1 MSRYFNKASIQNLI
15 DRLISIPIQ
24 HPKAVLL
31 ASIPVFLAALWLS
44 SSLTMNSRMDAMLP
58 ADTPAMRA
66 QVEFDRA
73 FDAQDQALL
82 VVQCGDPA
90 QARAYLDAAA
100 AKIAAAGI
108 AHRVLYRVNLPGS
121 GEPRHLESDGGG
133 TWMMVISPRIDPA
146 RYAESAQEFL
156 GALEGVTAALAADPR
171 FDGISAGI
179 TGGAFIQDVEG
190 DRRAMGNLMV
200 SAVVTLVLVLAFIVL
215 AFGRVL
221 LPLAMILPLLLG
233 VVLTTA
239 FASLAYGS
247 LNMFSMGFAALLFG
261 LGIDFAVHLLNRFQ
275 EEAARLPAGPG
286 GPAGPGPGGRA
297 TTDALLAAMR
307 RSGTGILFGALTT
320 ALAFYAFLPARFA
333 AFAQIG
339 GLSGTGIL
347 LMCLSMLVLVPAIIA
362 VSRTQAEKS
371 VRNQQWT
378 PLRRLAAGVVRF
390 RVACIVLAVV
400 ATVALVP
407 VVMQVHFNRDVS
419 QIYPDDLNSLR
430 WLKVVEKEFGQSP
443 NTLTFRVKDLAR
455 LRRVTADLSK
465 RPDVREI
472 QSILSWLPPAAAKS
486 DLTAALALSLMP
498 AELAGMYIGRDGSYR
513 VELVPAVD
521 IWDPAS
527 YARLQKAITDAT
539 GQGPVGMP
547 ALMADIAAL
556 IEADI
561 LMICAAC
568 LGLSFLLLLL
578 IFRAL
583 RPAAVALAPV
593 TLALWFTLGL
603 MPLLGIQLN
612 IFSIMA
618 FPLIIGIGIDSGI
631 HLVHRLKA
639 GAAASAADDIMHTGK
654 AIIITTVT
662 TVIGFGSLLTINH
675 PGMQSLGATV
685 SLGLLLCL
693 LFTLVLIPALGTTR
707 RCKLQ
712 H

>member
-121 GEPRHLESDGGG
+121 GEPRYLESDGGG

-465 RPDVREI
+465 R
-472 QSILSWLPPAAAKS
+472 
-486 DLTAALALSLMP
+486 
-498 AELAGMYIGRDGSYR
+498 
-513 VELVPAVD
+513 
-521 IWDPAS
+521 
-527 YARLQKAITDAT
+527 
-539 GQGPVGMP
+539 
-547 ALMADIAAL
+547 
-556 IEADI
+556 
-561 LMICAAC
+561 
-568 LGLSFLLLLL
+568 
-578 IFRAL
+578 
-583 RPAAVALAPV
+583 
-593 TLALWFTLGL
+593 
-603 MPLLGIQLN
+603 
-612 IFSIMA
+612 
-618 FPLIIGIGIDSGI
+618 
-631 HLVHRLKA
+631 
-639 GAAASAADDIMHTGK
+639 
-654 AIIITTVT
+654 
-662 TVIGFGSLLTINH
+662 
-675 PGMQSLGATV
+675 
-685 SLGLLLCL
+685 
-693 LFTLVLIPALGTTR
+693 
-707 RCKLQ
+707 
-712 H
+712 

>member
-1 MSRYFNKASIQNLI
+1 
-15 DRLISIPIQ
+15 
-24 HPKAVLL
+24 
-31 ASIPVFLAALWLS
+31 
-44 SSLTMNSRMDAMLP
+44 
-58 ADTPAMRA
+58 
-66 QVEFDRA
+66 
-73 FDAQDQALL
+73 
-82 VVQCGDPA
+82 G
-90 QARAYLDAAA
+90 
-100 AKIAAAGI
+100 
-108 AHRVLYRVNLPGS
+108 
-121 GEPRHLESDGGG
+121 
-133 TWMMVISPRIDPA
+133 
-146 RYAESAQEFL
+146 
-156 GALEGVTAALAADPR
+156 
-171 FDGISAGI
+171 
-179 TGGAFIQDVEG
+179 
-190 DRRAMGNLMV
+190 
-200 SAVVTLVLVLAFIVL
+200 
-215 AFGRVL
+215 
-221 LPLAMILPLLLG
+221 
-233 VVLTTA
+233 
-239 FASLAYGS
+239 
-247 LNMFSMGFAALLFG
+247 
-261 LGIDFAVHLLNRFQ
+261 
-275 EEAARLPAGPG
+275 GPG
-286 GPAGPGPGGRA
+286 GPGPGCLA
-297 TTDALLAAMR
+297 TTDALRNALR

-320 ALAFYAFLPARFA
+320 ALAFYAFLPARFT

-347 LMCLSMLVLVPAIIA
+347 LMCLSMLVIVPAIIA
-362 VSRTQAEKS
+362 VSHTQAERPA
-371 VRNQQWT
+371 RNQQWT

-390 RVACIVLAVV
+390 RVAVLALAVA

-407 VVMQVHFNRDVS
+407 VIMQVHFNRDVS
-419 QIYPDDLNSLR
+419 QIYPEDLNSLR

-631 HLVHRLKA
+631 HLVHRLRA
-639 GAAASAADDIMHTGK
+639 GAATAIADDVMHTGK

-693 LFTLVLIPALGTTR
+693 AFTLVLIPALGTTR